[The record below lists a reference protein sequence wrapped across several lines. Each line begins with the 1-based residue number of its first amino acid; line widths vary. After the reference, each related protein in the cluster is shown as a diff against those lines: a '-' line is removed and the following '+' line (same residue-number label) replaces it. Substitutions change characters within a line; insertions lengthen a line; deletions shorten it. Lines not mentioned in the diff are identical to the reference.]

1 LGKTQREGKAVNEGR
16 EASLVEQWKQRG
28 QGHLFAFWDER
39 SQDRKQALLGDLDA
53 LDIEVYELLQQQLE
67 SQLGD
72 SGRRHIEPL
81 SHIPEAE
88 WRQEAKAQG
97 AGEDLLAAGKVAI
110 CTVAGGQ
117 GSRLGFDG
125 PKGCFPISP
134 IRQATL
140 FQIFAEKILATRNR
154 YDRPL
159 YWYIM
164 TSPLNL
170 EETRSFFDS
179 NSYFGFQEVEVLFFT
194 QGLFPSLTREGKL
207 LLTEE
212 GGLFQNP
219 NGHGGTI
226 SALKGSGCL
235 DHMTG
240 KGVDQLYYFQV
251 DNPLVRIPDP
261 PFLGL
266 HALKRSQMSTKV
278 IEKAYPEEKLGVI
291 GNIDGKPG
299 VIEYSDISG
308 ENQKARDRQGKLLY
322 SHGSIAI
329 HIFSTEFLRSH
340 SGRLPLHVAEKKIQT
355 WIPNDRGGIVE
366 ERKGIKFEMFIFDA
380 LADAANPLFFETTR
394 EEEFAPLK
402 NKTGPDSIETCRQGM
417 MNLYARWLQANG
429 VSVPMREGKPV
440 HRLEISPTFA
450 WDAESLGESLIQ
462 RLPSTVNRIDEDTL
476 LV

>member
-1 LGKTQREGKAVNEGR
+1 MIQGKRAR
-16 EASLVEQWKQRG
+16 IVERWKRRG
-28 QGHLFAFWDER
+28 QDHLFACWDGRPEEK
-39 SQDRKQALLGDLDA
+39 KQVLLNDLQA
-53 LDIEVYELLQQQLE
+53 LDIEVYEQLQRQRE
-67 SQLGD
+67 TKLGHGG
-72 SGRRHIEPL
+72 GRRIEPTA
-81 SHIPEAE
+81 HIPEAQ
-88 WRQEAKAQG
+88 WRRDVTARAR
-97 AGEDLLAAGKVAI
+97 GEDLLAAGKVAV

-140 FQIFAEKILATRNR
+140 FQIFAEKILAVRTR
-154 YDRPL
+154 YDRPV

-164 TSPLNL
+164 TSLLNL
-170 EETRSFFDS
+170 GQTRCFFES
-179 NSYFGFQEVEVLFFT
+179 NNYFGLRESEVIFFT

-207 LLTEE
+207 LLAEA

-226 SALKGSGCL
+226 SALKDSGCL

-240 KGVDQLYYFQV
+240 EGVEELYYFQV

-266 HALKRSQMSTKV
+266 HSLKGSQMSTKV
-278 IEKAYPEEKLGVI
+278 IEKAYPEEKIGVI
-291 GNIDGKPG
+291 GSVDGKPG
-299 VIEYSDISG
+299 VIEYSDIG
-308 ENQKARDRQGKLLY
+308 EENQKARDRQGNLLY

-329 HIFSTEFLRSH
+329 HIFNTGFLRSH
-340 SGRLPLHVAEKKIQT
+340 SGRLPLHVAEKRIRT
-355 WIPNDRGGIVE
+355 WIPKDRGGIVE
-366 ERKGIKFEMFIFDA
+366 EREVIKFEMFIFDA
-380 LADAANPLFFETTR
+380 LADAADPLFFETAR

-429 VSVPMREGKPV
+429 VSVAMREGKPV
-440 HRLEISPTFA
+440 HRIEIAPTFA
-450 WDAESLGESLIQ
+450 WDAESLGESLMH

>member
-1 LGKTQREGKAVNEGR
+1 MNGGK
-16 EASLVEQWKQRG
+16 EAGIVEQWKRRG
-28 QGHLFAFWDER
+28 QDQLFAFWDER
-39 SQDRKQALLGDLDA
+39 SEEKKRALLMDLEA
-53 LDIEVYELLQQQLE
+53 LNIEVYELLQQQLKT
-67 SQLGD
+67 QLDD
-72 SGRRHIEPL
+72 SGRRLIEPVA
-81 SHIPEAE
+81 HIPEAE
-88 WRQEAKAQG
+88 WRGDAKAQ
-97 AGEDLLAAGKVAI
+97 ANGEDLLAAGKVAF

-117 GSRLGFDG
+117 GSRLGFEG

-134 IRQATL
+134 IRKATL
-140 FQIFAEKILATRNR
+140 FQILAEKILAARNR

-170 EETRSFFDS
+170 EETRSFFES
-179 NSYFGFQEVEVLFFT
+179 NNYFGLPEAEVLFFT

-207 LLTEE
+207 LLAEE

-226 SALKGSGCL
+226 AALKDSGSL
-235 DHMTG
+235 DQMSG
-240 KGVDQLYYFQV
+240 KGVEELYCFQV

-266 HALKRSQMSTKV
+266 HSLKGSQMSTKV
-278 IEKAYPEEKLGVI
+278 IEKAYPEERIGVI
-291 GNIDGKPG
+291 GAVDGKPG
-299 VIEYSDISG
+299 VIEYSDISE
-308 ENQKARDRQGKLLY
+308 ENQKARDKQGNLLY

-329 HIFSTEFLRSH
+329 HILNLGFLRSH
-340 SGRLPLHVAEKKIQT
+340 SGRLPLHVAEKKVQT
-355 WIPNDRGGIVE
+355 WIPNERGGTAE
-366 ERKGIKFEMFIFDA
+366 ERMGIKFEMFIFDA
-380 LADAANPLFFETTR
+380 LADAANPLFFETRR
-394 EEEFAPLK
+394 EGEFAPLK

-440 HRLEISPTFA
+440 HRIEISPLVA
-450 WDAESLGESLIQ
+450 RDAESLGESLNQ
-462 RLPSTVNRIDEDTL
+462 RFPSTVNRIDEDTL